1 MNGVSR
7 ADWIDNLPGWW
18 QGHRAAFWAVLGLHM
33 LWLWPG
39 LKAGSPTR
47 WEWVVIAILAG
58 QFATGLAFGWLGMP
72 AAAQPLHLILAVG
85 LVLTDSWLLGA
96 GPRQ

>member
-1 MNGVSR
+1 MGCDR
-7 ADWIDNLPGWW
+7 P
-18 QGHRAAFWAVLGLHM
+18 F
-33 LWLWPG
+33 
-39 LKAGSPTR
+39 
-47 WEWVVIAILAG
+47 LAG

-72 AAAQPLHLILAVG
+72 AAARPLHPGLAVG